1 MNFTEFIGQNHPDPD
16 SLLNAKFDQLCKLA
30 EDYAEY
36 KQLLQSR
43 VVGRSEQLAD
53 FCKKVSGQKDCP
65 AEFQEI
71 LNKEFWNLIS

>member
-36 KQLLQSR
+36 KQLPQSR
-43 VVGRSEQLAD
+43 VVGECVIHSTDWHGKCFKCDEQV
-53 FCKKVSGQKDCP
+53 FTRKDD
-65 AEFQEI
+65 
-71 LNKEFWNLIS
+71 